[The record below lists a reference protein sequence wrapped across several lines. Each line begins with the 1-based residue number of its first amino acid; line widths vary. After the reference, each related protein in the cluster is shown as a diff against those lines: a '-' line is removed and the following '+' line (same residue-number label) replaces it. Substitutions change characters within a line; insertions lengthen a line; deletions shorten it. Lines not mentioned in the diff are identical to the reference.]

1 MLQTLRSV
9 LPLLLLGIP
18 HFIHN
23 SVLGFRFRY
32 CCFHARVLLVHDELF
47 CAASPTEFSAAFG
60 PCEELCQ
67 CAFDCKSN
75 DQ

>member
-1 MLQTLRSV
+1 MLQTLQSI
-9 LPLLLLGIP
+9 LPLLLLRIP

-23 SVLGFRFRY
+23 SVLGFWFRY
-32 CCFHARVLLVHDELF
+32 CCFHAWVLLVHYEFF
-47 CAASPTEFSAAFG
+47 CAVSPTEFSAALG

-67 CAFDCKSN
+67 YAFDCKSN